1 MTGRRRDRLAALL
14 TRRVS
19 FAQMLMI
26 SAASAIVSLVI
37 VVSSMGETGPERA
50 VIAALRAGQVVHAQS
65 PASPSA
71 GSAQP
76 VSDPSSS
83 PAPAST
89 PNSTAG
95 SGAGGGG
102 GGGDSGGGS
111 GDSGGGGGSGGGG
124 SGKTKHAQTPNP
136 ATRVKHVFLIV
147 LSTPSYAAAFGPDSV
162 ATYLNRTLRH
172 RGELL
177 SHYQTLGNSP
187 LPDRLA
193 MVSGQAPNPDT
204 RAGCSTYSAFASG
217 AAPNGAG
224 EVPGS
229 GCIYPDTAITIGDQL
244 DGADTPWRAYVDGM
258 TKPCQHPDTDAADP
272 SQSEP
277 TSPGGALDE
286 YATSQNPFVYFHS
299 LLDLGDCQSD
309 DLPFDHLAAALKTKT
324 GTPGYAFIAP
334 DTCDAGVET
343 TCANG
348 KPGGL
353 VAADAFLRRVV
364 PPILASPAYRANG
377 ALLIVFTAGGAVS
390 PTTGTTTTGTTTTG
404 TTTTGTTT
412 TGTTTTGTSTT
423 GTTTTTA
430 TTTTTSTTAG
440 TEPSATSSGP
450 LRTGALVLS
459 RFTTRGSVDAHR
471 YDPYSVLRSLEDIFG
486 VSALAHAKAAGSFA
500 AGVFSGST

>member
-1 MTGRRRDRLAALL
+1 MKRRRRDRLAALL
-14 TRRVS
+14 ARRVS

-26 SAASAIVSLVI
+26 GAASAVVSLVI

-50 VIAALRAGQVVHAQS
+50 VIAALRAGQVVHGQLPATRS
-65 PASPSA
+65 PA
-71 GSAQP
+71 GSTPA
-76 VSDPSSS
+76 SDPSSS
-83 PAPAST
+83 GAPAST
-89 PNSTAG
+89 PSSPAG
-95 SGAGGGG
+95 SGGGG
-102 GGGDSGGGS
+102 GGGAGDSGDGS

-124 SGKTKHAQTPNP
+124 SGKTKHAKTPNP

-147 LSTPSYAAAFGPDSV
+147 LSTPSYAAAFGHDSV
-162 ATYLNRTLRH
+162 ATYLNKTLRH

-177 SHYQTLGNSP
+177 SHYQTLGSSP

-204 RAGCSTYSAFASG
+204 RAECSTYSEFASG
-217 AAPNGAG
+217 AAPNTAG

-258 TKPCQHPDTDAADP
+258 TKPCQHPDTGAADT
-272 SQSEP
+272 SQSEQ
-277 TSPGGALDE
+277 TSPGGALDG
-286 YATSQNPFVYFHS
+286 YATNENPFVYFHS

-309 DLPFDHLAAALKTKT
+309 DLPFDHLTPVLKTKT
-324 GTPGYAFIAP
+324 RTPGYSFIAP
-334 DTCDAGVET
+334 DPCDSGAET

-353 VAADAFLRRVV
+353 QAADAFLRRVV

-390 PTTGTTTTGTTTTG
+390 VPAGSTPPTTTTTSTTTTA
-404 TTTTGTTT
+404 TTTTA
-412 TGTTTTGTSTT
+412 
-423 GTTTTTA
+423 TTTTA
-430 TTTTTSTTAG
+430 TTTTTTTTAG
-440 TEPSATSSGP
+440 TGTGATSSAP

-459 RFTTRGSVDAHR
+459 RYTTPGSVDAHR

-486 VSALAHAKAAGSFA
+486 VSALAHAKTAGSFA
-500 AGVFSGST
+500 AGVFSGSK

>member
-1 MTGRRRDRLAALL
+1 MTPRRRGRLAALL
-14 TRRVS
+14 ARRVS
-19 FAQMLMI
+19 FAQMLLI
-26 SAASAIVSLVI
+26 GAASAIVSLVV

-50 VIAALRAGQVVHAQS
+50 VIAALRAGQVVHAQL
-65 PASPSA
+65 PASRSSA

-83 PAPAST
+83 AAPAST

-102 GGGDSGGGS
+102 GGSDSGGGS
-111 GDSGGGGGSGGGG
+111 GDSSGGGGSGGGA
-124 SGKTKHAQTPNP
+124 GKTKHAQAPNP
-136 ATRVKHVFLIV
+136 VTRIKHVFLIV
-147 LSTPSYAAAFGPDSV
+147 LSTPSYAAAFGHDSV
-162 ATYLNRTLRH
+162 ASYLNKTLRR

-177 SHYQTLGNSP
+177 SRYQTLGSSP

-193 MVSGQAPNPDT
+193 MVSGQAPNQDT
-204 RAGCSTYSAFASG
+204 RAGCSTYSEFASG
-217 AAPNGAG
+217 AAPNSAG

-258 TKPCQHPDTDAADP
+258 SKPCQHPDSGTADP
-272 SQSEP
+272 SQSEQ
-277 TSPGGALDE
+277 TSPGGSLDG

-309 DLPFDHLAAALKTKT
+309 DLPFDRLATELKAKT
-324 GTPGYAFIAP
+324 RTPGYAFIAP
-334 DTCDAGVET
+334 DTCDSGAET

-353 VAADAFLRRVV
+353 QAADAFLRRVV

-377 ALLIVFTAGGAVS
+377 ALLIVFTAGGALS
-390 PTTGTTTTGTTTTG
+390 ATAGGTPPP
-404 TTTTGTTT
+404 
-412 TGTTTTGTSTT
+412 
-423 GTTTTTA
+423 TTTTA
-430 TTTTTSTTAG
+430 TTTTATTTSATTTSTTTAS
-440 TEPSATSSGP
+440 TETSATSSGP

-459 RFTTRGSVDAHR
+459 RYTAPGSVDAHR

-500 AGVFSGST
+500 AKSFSGS

>member
-1 MTGRRRDRLAALL
+1 MTGRRRGRLAALL

-19 FAQMLMI
+19 FAQMLLI

-50 VIAALRAGQVVHAQS
+50 VIAALRAGQVVHAQL
-65 PASPSA
+65 PASRSSA

-76 VSDPSSS
+76 ASDPSPSA
-83 PAPAST
+83 APAST
-89 PNSTAG
+89 PSSTTG

-102 GGGDSGGGS
+102 AGDSGAGS
-111 GDSGGGGGSGGGG
+111 GDSNGGGGSG
-124 SGKTKHAQTPNP
+124 SGAGKPKHAQATNP
-136 ATRVKHVFLIV
+136 ATRIKHVFLIV
-147 LSTPSYAAAFGPDSV
+147 LSTPSYAAAFGHHSV
-162 ATYLNRTLRH
+162 ASYLNQTLRR

-177 SHYQTLGNSP
+177 SHYQTLGSSP
-187 LPDRLA
+187 LPDLLA

-204 RAGCSTYSAFASG
+204 RAGCSTYSEFASG
-217 AAPNGAG
+217 AAPNNAG

-258 TKPCQHPDTDAADP
+258 SKPCQHPDSGTVDS
-272 SQSEP
+272 SQSGQ
-277 TSPGGALDE
+277 TSPGGALDG

-309 DLPFDHLAAALKTKT
+309 DLPFDRLAPALKAKT
-324 GTPGYAFIAP
+324 RTPGYAFIAP
-334 DTCDAGVET
+334 DTCDSGVET

-353 VAADAFLRRVV
+353 EASDAFLRRVV

-377 ALLIVFTAGGAVS
+377 ALMIVFTAGGALRAPAGGTS
-390 PTTGTTTTGTTTTG
+390 PTTTTTTGTTTT
-404 TTTTGTTT
+404 TTATM
-412 TGTTTTGTSTT
+412 
-423 GTTTTTA
+423 TA
-430 TTTTTSTTAG
+430 TTTTTTTTTAA
-440 TEPSATSSGP
+440 TETSATTTGP

-486 VSALAHAKAAGSFA
+486 VSALAHAKGAGSFA
-500 AGVFSGST
+500 AKSFSG

>member
-1 MTGRRRDRLAALL
+1 MTRRRRDRLAALL
-14 TRRVS
+14 ARRVS

-26 SAASAIVSLVI
+26 GAASAIVSLVI

-50 VIAALRAGQVVHAQS
+50 VIAALRAGQVVHGQL

-76 VSDPSSS
+76 ASDPSSS

-89 PNSTAG
+89 PDSTAG
-95 SGAGGGG
+95 SGAGDGGG
-102 GGGDSGGGS
+102 GGNSGGGS

-124 SGKTKHAQTPNP
+124 SGTAKKKTPNP

-147 LSTPSYAAAFGPDSV
+147 LSTPSYAAAFGHDSV
-162 ATYLNRTLRH
+162 ATYLNKTLRH

-177 SHYQTLGNSP
+177 SHYQTLGSSP

-193 MVSGQAPNPDT
+193 MVSGQAPNADT
-204 RAGCSTYSAFASG
+204 RAGCSTYSEFASG
-217 AAPNGAG
+217 AAPNSAG

-258 TKPCQHPDTDAADP
+258 TKACQHPDTGAADP
-272 SQSEP
+272 SQPEP
-277 TSPGGALDE
+277 TSPGGALDG

-309 DLPFDHLAAALKTKT
+309 DLPFDHLAPALKTKT
-324 GTPGYAFIAP
+324 RTPGYAFIAP
-334 DTCDAGVET
+334 DTCDSGVET

-353 VAADAFLRRVV
+353 VAEDAFLRRVV

-377 ALLIVFTAGGAVS
+377 ALVIVFTAGGAVS
-390 PTTGTTTTGTTTTG
+390 PTAGGAPPTTTTTGTTTTG

-412 TGTTTTGTSTT
+412 TGTATTG
-423 GTTTTTA
+423 TTTTA

-440 TEPSATSSGP
+440 TETSATSSGP

-459 RFTTRGSVDAHR
+459 RYTTRGSVDAHR